1 MKKKDILA
9 HLGALNKNPEKV
21 TNSLFIERDFFDP
34 LDNVQIKYEMLRAN
48 QVDNQ
53 KVSRICKQFN
63 YSREA
68 FYVILRKFKKHGII
82 GFLESSRQRKNTVM
96 LNQDIVKMI
105 IQTKF
110 NNPNISGSKL
120 ARKINAKF
128 NTDYKKRAIEK
139 AVKALGLTKK
149 K

>member
-9 HLGALNKNPEKV
+9 HLGALNKNPEKL

-53 KVSRICKQFN
+53 KVSRICRQFN

-82 GFLESSRQRKNTVM
+82 GFLESSRQKKNTVM

-110 NNPNISGSKL
+110 NNPNISGAKL
-120 ARKINAKF
+120 AQKINAKF

-139 AVKALGLTKK
+139 AVKALGLTKIK
-149 K
+149 

>member
-1 MKKKDILA
+1 MNKKDVLSKI
-9 HLGALNKNPEKV
+9 GALNKNPAKV
-21 TNSLFIERDFFDP
+21 TNSLFIEQDFFDP

-53 KVSRICKQFN
+53 KVSHVCKQFN

-68 FYVILRKFKKHGII
+68 FYVILRRFKKQGIV
-82 GFLESSRQRKNTVM
+82 GFLENSRQKKNTIM
-96 LNQDIVKMI
+96 LNQGIVKMI
-105 IQTKF
+105 IHTKF
-110 NNPNISGSKL
+110 NNPDISGSNL
-120 ARKINAKF
+120 AQKINAKF

>member
-9 HLGALNKNPEKV
+9 HLGALNKNPEGV
-21 TNSLFIERDFFDP
+21 THSLFIERDFFDP

-53 KVSRICKQFN
+53 KVSRICRQFN

-120 ARKINAKF
+120 ARKINVKF

-139 AVKALGLTKK
+139 AVKVLGLTKK

>member
-120 ARKINAKF
+120 AQKINAKF